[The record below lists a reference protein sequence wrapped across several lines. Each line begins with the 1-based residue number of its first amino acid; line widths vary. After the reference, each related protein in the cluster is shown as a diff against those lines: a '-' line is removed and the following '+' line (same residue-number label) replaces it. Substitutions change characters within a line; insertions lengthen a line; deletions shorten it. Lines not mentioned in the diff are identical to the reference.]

1 MFFRIIFYQARC
13 KWFITLLLFVAM
25 GTLVTLYVYLKNST
39 QFTNRA
45 IQIIMKRMGH
55 NLILLPRDARP
66 MDTYLCTDQQVLFSD
81 TVTDTLAQ
89 NTGLL
94 SKYYVSMLQ
103 KKIIIK
109 DNAYILSGIRPVRRA
124 DENSEKGNMIQ
135 PVTPGCIRLGS
146 DAAER
151 LGVEKG
157 GAINLFDRT
166 WQVSAILPPRGSMDD
181 CRIYLPLS
189 DSQKILGLS
198 GKINCILAFE
208 CLHIGG
214 SLEQIEAYQ
223 RERLARVMPDFKQ
236 ITKMDIAR
244 GRWLAR
250 MTTSRY
256 LYYLL
261 GLVFLIT
268 VIIIIITGLQEV
280 TERRQEFGIMI
291 SMGADM
297 PYIAGLY
304 IVKLGIISLLA
315 SAAGFIAGSMLSV
328 VLTSPFLV
336 FNTRPVSIVW
346 SQLPQVML
354 ITCAVAVAAEII
366 PMIKLMRFDPNEIIN
381 EG

>member
-1 MFFRIIFYQARC
+1 MFFQIIFHQARC
-13 KWFITLLLFVAM
+13 KWFITLLLFLAM

-45 IQIIMKRMGH
+45 IQIIMKQMGH
-55 NLILLPRDARP
+55 NLILLPESARP
-66 MDTYLCTDQQVLFSD
+66 MDTYLCSDRQQLFSE
-81 TVTDTLAQ
+81 TVTEKLAQ
-89 NTGLL
+89 DTKLL

-103 KKIIIK
+103 KKRTV
-109 DNAYILSGIRPVRRA
+109 NGEPVVLTGIRPVRRA
-124 DENSEKGNMIQ
+124 DESSEKGNMIQ
-135 PVTPGCIRLGS
+135 PVKQGCIRLGS
-146 DAAER
+146 DAAR
-151 LGVEKG
+151 RFKTEKG
-157 GAINLFDRT
+157 ALLTLFGRSR
-166 WQVSAILPPRGSMDD
+166 QVSDILPPRGSIDD

-189 DSQKILGLS
+189 ECQEILGLP

-214 SLEQIEAYQ
+214 SLERIEAYQ
-223 RERLARVMPDFKQ
+223 RSRLAAVMPDFKQ
-236 ITKMDIAR
+236 ITRMDIAR

-268 VIIIIITGLQEV
+268 VVIIIITGLQEV
-280 TERRQEFGIMI
+280 TERRQEFGIMV
-291 SMGADM
+291 SMGAGM

-304 IVKLGIISLLA
+304 IVKLAVISLLA
-315 SAAGFIAGSMLSV
+315 SVVGFMTGSVLSV

-346 SQLPQVML
+346 SQLPHVML
-354 ITCAVAVAAEII
+354 MTCLVAAAAEIV
-366 PMIKLMRFDPNEIIN
+366 PLIKLMRFDPNEIIN